1 MIRSSDPGNNMTH
14 LTPSQEAEATFRPT
28 GIEPTPLVALSAA
41 VGGTVVTGSAQ
52 VMVSGISLSTK
63 SLLPGDLYLAL
74 PGAKVH
80 GAQFA
85 HAAIKAGAAAILTD
99 STGAA
104 QLGATS
110 VPVIEV
116 EQPRAHVG
124 TLANLIYRGNQH
136 ELLTL
141 FGVTGT
147 NGKTTTSYFIDAV
160 LQQLGLVSAL
170 VGTIAVKVAGQAIPS
185 ALTTP
190 EATQLHALFAKLI
203 QDGGTAGVMEVSS
216 HAISYRRISGL
227 KFAVS
232 GFTNLTQD
240 HLDLHGSMDEYQ
252 ATKAQLFDATYTDTA
267 VILTDGGPE
276 GYGAKIAAAATAT
289 LIRLC
294 TDGTDPQAHWTV
306 TDVAPDGLGHRFT
319 LRHRDGTTITTGTG
333 LPGDF
338 NVANA
343 ALAAVMVLAAD
354 PNRLGVS
361 TQAIRHVLEHG
372 RPFDTAVPG
381 RMEVIT
387 DEPAG
392 VVDFAHNPDAMIRT
406 LSGLKAASAGR
417 LILVF
422 GATGERDTTKRA
434 IMGAIAA
441 EYADVIIVSDDDP
454 HGEEPAHIR
463 AQVMAGAQEWIR
475 KNRAERVLVEISPR
489 QDAIAYAA
497 QVAGPQDTILLAGRG
512 HETAMDMAGEVVPID
527 DRDELRHA
535 VALAKKR
542 AAAR

>member
-1 MIRSSDPGNNMTH
+1 MTN
-14 LTPSQEAEATFRPT
+14 LTPSQETESRFRPT
-28 GIEPTPLVALSAA
+28 DIGPTSVSDLTAA
-41 VGGTVVTGSAQ
+41 VGGTLVSGPAEVT
-52 VMVSGISLSTK
+52 VNGISLSTK

-80 GAQFA
+80 GAEFA
-85 HAAIKAGAAAILTD
+85 AAAVQAGAAAILTD
-99 STGAA
+99 PSGVTAVGACP
-104 QLGATS
+104 
-110 VPVIEV
+110 VPVISV
-116 EQPRAHVG
+116 DVPRDHVG
-124 TLANLIYRGNQH
+124 ELARLIYRNAH
-136 ELLTL
+136 AESLTL

-170 VGTIAVKVAGQAIPS
+170 VGTIAIKVAGQVIPS

-190 EATQLHALFAKLI
+190 EATQLHALFGKLS

-227 KFAVS
+227 HFAVA

-240 HLDLHGSMDEYQ
+240 HLDLHGNMSEYM
-252 ATKAQLFDATYTDTA
+252 ATKAKLFEAACSETA
-267 VILTDGGPE
+267 VITTDGGP
-276 GYGAKIAAAATAT
+276 GSYGAQIASAATAGVV
-289 LIRLC
+289 RLC
-294 TDGTDPQAHWTV
+294 TDGSDPEADWTV
-306 TDVAPDGLGHRFT
+306 TDVAAEGLGHRFT
-319 LRHRDGTTITTGTG
+319 LKHADGTAVNTRTG

-338 NVANA
+338 NIANA
-343 ALAAVMVLAAD
+343 ALAAVMVLSAD
-354 PNRLGVS
+354 PRRLGVS
-361 TQAIRHVLEHG
+361 TTEVIRVLEHG

-381 RMEVIT
+381 RMEVVT
-387 DEPAG
+387 QEPAG

-406 LSGLKAASAGR
+406 LAALKEAGQGR

-422 GATGERDTTKRA
+422 GATGERDTTKRE

-454 HGEEPAHIR
+454 HGEEPAGIR
-463 AQVMAGAQEWIR
+463 AQVMAGAQRWIEEH
-475 KNRAERVLVEISPR
+475 AADRVLLEISPR

-497 QVAGPQDTILLAGRG
+497 NLARPQDTILLAGRG
-512 HETAMDMAGEVVPID
+512 HETAMDVAGEVVPID

-535 VALAKKR
+535 VALAQKR